1 MQEETAMKK
10 ATTTAQAASEY
21 TVKQLPSG
29 FWSVWH
35 DGTWLEAS
43 MPTREAAEQ
52 FILTITD
59 HS

>member
-1 MQEETAMKK
+1 MKK
-10 ATTTAQAASEY
+10 TTTTAQATSEY